1 MSTQI
6 NAGRLP
12 RVLSG
17 TSDQGQMSLRG
28 HLVIHARSPTGVAVG
43 TRYPL
48 LLDWSSPRQVGC
60 PSPPGRLRLMES
72 SEQVGQLVTDCR
84 GGDSH
89 R

>member
-1 MSTQI
+1 MSTRI
-6 NAGRLP
+6 NAARLP

-17 TSDQGQMSLRG
+17 TSDRGQMSLRG
-28 HLVIHARSPTGVAVG
+28 HLVIHARSPNRRGSRHALPVAAGPVE
-43 TRYPL
+43 P
-48 LLDWSSPRQVGC
+48 SS
-60 PSPPGRLRLMES
+60 GRLSQSAWSAAADGS